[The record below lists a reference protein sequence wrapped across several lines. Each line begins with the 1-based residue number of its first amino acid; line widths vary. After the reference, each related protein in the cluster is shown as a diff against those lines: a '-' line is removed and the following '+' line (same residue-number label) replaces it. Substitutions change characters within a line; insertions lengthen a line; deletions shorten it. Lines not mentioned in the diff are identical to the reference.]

1 MLWEDNTELFFR
13 FLPEPRLLLVLLML
27 ALLLTIEL
35 LRLDDGSLALKVLD
49 LDLGG
54 RLEPKEGR
62 EDEWAE
68 GIWGDEADTCLD
80 CSVPE
85 DCGEERAFRVVPYD
99 RTGLLS

>member
-1 MLWEDNTELFFR
+1 MLT
-13 FLPEPRLLLVLLML
+13 LLL
-27 ALLLTIEL
+27 ALLLTIVL
-35 LRLDDGSLALKVLD
+35 LRLDDGSLALMDLVPD

-80 CSVPE
+80 VP
-85 DCGEERAFRVVPYD
+85 
-99 RTGLLS
+99 L